1 MAARRPQFQVWFA
14 AALLLSSCLLSCLAP
29 IAARAQAPAPM
40 PIPNEVPGQDRR
52 EPPIAPNRVDNI
64 KEMFERLFSCWR
76 PPPPSK
82 ANPENVTV
90 IVTFDRTGNIFG
102 QPKITYESDQANDN
116 DRLLYRIAVMEAL
129 QRCTP
134 MPFTEG
140 MGGAIAGRIIA
151 IPFHNVK
158 SAPKPVEKRAWLTTK
173 IPWKI
178 L

>member
-1 MAARRPQFQVWFA
+1 MTAQRHQQRIWFA
-14 AALLLSSCLLSCLAP
+14 AALLLSSCHLPA
-29 IAARAQAPAPM
+29 AARAEVPIPI
-40 PIPNEVPGQDRR
+40 PIPNEVPGEDRKG
-52 EPPIAPNRVDNI
+52 PPITPDRVDNI
-64 KEMFERLFSCWR
+64 KDMFARLFSCWR

-90 IVTFDRTGNIFG
+90 IVTFDRTGHIFG
-102 QPKITYESDQANDN
+102 QPKITYESDQTNDN

-151 IPFHNVK
+151 VPFHNLK
-158 SAPKPVEKRAWLTTK
+158 PPPKPVEKRAWLRTK
-173 IPWKI
+173 TLPKI

>member
-1 MAARRPQFQVWFA
+1 MAAPRRQPKVWFA
-14 AALLLSSCLLSCLAP
+14 AALLLLAPVLSCVMP
-29 IAARAQAPAPM
+29 VVARAQVPVPI
-40 PIPNEVPGQDRR
+40 PIPNEVPGEDRR
-52 EPPIAPNRVDNI
+52 QVPIEPSRVDNI
-64 KEMFERLFSCWR
+64 KDMFLRLRNCWR
-76 PPPPSK
+76 PPPLSK

-90 IVTFDRTGNIFG
+90 IVTFNRSGNIFG
-102 QPKITYESDQANDN
+102 QPKITYESEQANDN

-151 IPFHNVK
+151 IPFRNQK
-158 SAPKPVEKRAWLTTK
+158 TSPKPVEKRAWLTTK
-173 IPWKI
+173 I

>member
-1 MAARRPQFQVWFA
+1 MTVLPRQPTVWFA
-14 AALLLSSCLLSCLAP
+14 AALLLSSCLAACLTPRPAL
-29 IAARAQAPAPM
+29 AQTMAPM
-40 PIPNEVPGQDRR
+40 PIPNEVPGDDRKQF
-52 EPPIAPNRVDNI
+52 PIAPNRVDNI
-64 KEMFERLFSCWR
+64 KDMFTRLFSCWR

-90 IVTFDRTGNIFG
+90 IVTFDRTGHIFG

-151 IPFHNVK
+151 IPFHHQK
-158 SAPKPVEKRAWLTTK
+158 PPPKPVEKRVWLTTT
-173 IPWKI
+173 I

>member
-1 MAARRPQFQVWFA
+1 MAARRPQFRVWFA
-14 AALLLSSCLLSCLAP
+14 AALLLLSCLLSCLVP

-102 QPKITYESDQANDN
+102 QPKITYESD
-116 DRLLYRIAVMEAL
+116 
-129 QRCTP
+129 
-134 MPFTEG
+134 
-140 MGGAIAGRIIA
+140 
-151 IPFHNVK
+151 
-158 SAPKPVEKRAWLTTK
+158 
-173 IPWKI
+173 
-178 L
+178 